1 MPLSCSAS
9 SMSRRATRPSP
20 PAARSLPTPRFSARR
35 NSSATPPWPTSYCS
49 ARYARLWKP
58 GATTPSRKTSFSI
71 CSTNSSARRRA
82 SFRWKLPSPGA
93 ATRSCSIMMPD
104 TAASCCPMRKTKRSP
119 PARTPNEAPAPAGAN
134 AGPRPNLADSH
145 RSGRNPLRHCL
156 FPGHDQ
162 AGNLLDGAAPA
173 GRRHLPLRPRI
184 AIAYLLSLIFA
195 VSYGYIAAYN
205 RRVEAWMI
213 AVLDI
218 LQSIPVLSFLPGVML
233 AMMALIPGHQLG
245 IELGS
250 ILLIFTGQVWNMAFS
265 FYSSLKSIPREMIEA
280 SRIYRY
286 SAWQRFWQ
294 LEMPFAAIGLI
305 WNSIVSVAGGW
316 FFLIVCEMFAFRG
329 TNFRLPGLGSYLQTA
344 ASANPVDTHALLWGL
359 TVLILIIIATDQL
372 IWRPLIALSDKF
384 KFEQTESAT
393 RVTSPILSLLQ
404 RPNALTHLP
413 ARVWGGMEERIYHRL
428 SQTRECRIVQPIE
441 DTPGKRGMLLPLLLA
456 AFAAPAVLWSFF
468 QAYLLLRGTSWAEIR
483 LLLLGA
489 GATWLRVN
497 ASIAIAALW
506 TIPVGVTIGSNPRL
520 ARFLQPITQVVASV
534 PATALFPVLM
544 LGLIRIG
551 GGLGVGSI
559 ALMLMG
565 TQWYILFN
573 VIAGAM
579 AIPSDLKEVATVYHF
594 TRCQR
599 WTRLI
604 LPGIFPYLV
613 TGMITA
619 SGGAWN
625 ASIVSEYFHIG
636 DRTLQTLGLGAQSSA
651 ASDSGN
657 ISSLLLATIL
667 MASIDVT
674 MNRLIWRRL
683 YRLAE
688 TRYKLEGLQG

>member
-1 MPLSCSAS
+1 VKIEHTLARPPVADRTWPFLVDTTVILCGLAFFFSMIQLGTYWMARPMPAVVISLSV
-9 SMSRRATRPSP
+9 RA
-20 PAARSLPTPRFSARR
+20 
-35 NSSATPPWPTSYCS
+35 
-49 ARYARLWKP
+49 
-58 GATTPSRKTSFSI
+58 
-71 CSTNSSARRRA
+71 
-82 SFRWKLPSPGA
+82 
-93 ATRSCSIMMPD
+93 
-104 TAASCCPMRKTKRSP
+104 
-119 PARTPNEAPAPAGAN
+119 
-134 AGPRPNLADSH
+134 
-145 RSGRNPLRHCL
+145 
-156 FPGHDQ
+156 
-162 AGNLLDGAAPA
+162 
-173 GRRHLPLRPRI
+173 LPLYAFYSVARI

-205 RRVEAWMI
+205 PRVEAWMI

-245 IELGS
+245 IEMGS

-280 SRIYRY
+280 TRVYRF

-316 FFLIVCEMFAFRG
+316 FFLIVCEMFAFKG
-329 TNFRLPGLGSYLQTA
+329 TSFRLPGLGSYLQTA
-344 ASANPVDTHALLWGL
+344 AGAGNLRALLWGL
-359 TVLILIIIATDQL
+359 FVLVLIIVATDQL
-372 IWRPLIALSDKF
+372 IWRPLIAWSDKF

-393 RVTSPILSLLQ
+393 RVTSPILTLLQ
-404 RPNALTHLP
+404 RPSALTRLP
-413 ARVWGGMEERIYHRL
+413 ARVWGSIEEGVYRRL
-428 SQTRECRIVQPIE
+428 AKSRECRVIQPI
-441 DTPGKRGMLLPLLLA
+441 DDDAAKGSRLFPILLG
-456 AFAAPAVLWSFF
+456 AFAALVILWGLS
-468 QAYLLLRGTSWAEIR
+468 QAILIVHGVTWADIR
-483 LLLLGA
+483 LLLLCA

-497 ASIAIAALW
+497 TAIVLAALW
-506 TIPVGVTIGSNPRL
+506 TIPVGVSIGSNPRL
-520 ARFLQPITQVVASV
+520 AHYLQPITQVVASV

-551 GGLGVGSI
+551 GGLGFGSI

-579 AIPSDLKEVATVYHF
+579 AIPSDLKEAAAVYRF
-594 TRCQR
+594 TRWQR

-636 DRTLQTLGLGAQSSA
+636 DQTLQTLGLGAQISA

-657 ISSLLLATIL
+657 FSTLLLATVL
-667 MASIDVT
+667 MATMVVT
-674 MNRLIWRRL
+674 MNRLVWRRL

-688 TRYKLEGLQG
+688 TRYKLEG

>member
-1 MPLSCSAS
+1 MKIEHTLARPPVTERTWPFLIDATVILCGLAFFFAMIQLGTYWMARPMPAVVISLSV
-9 SMSRRATRPSP
+9 RA
-20 PAARSLPTPRFSARR
+20 
-35 NSSATPPWPTSYCS
+35 
-49 ARYARLWKP
+49 
-58 GATTPSRKTSFSI
+58 
-71 CSTNSSARRRA
+71 
-82 SFRWKLPSPGA
+82 
-93 ATRSCSIMMPD
+93 
-104 TAASCCPMRKTKRSP
+104 
-119 PARTPNEAPAPAGAN
+119 
-134 AGPRPNLADSH
+134 
-145 RSGRNPLRHCL
+145 
-156 FPGHDQ
+156 
-162 AGNLLDGAAPA
+162 
-173 GRRHLPLRPRI
+173 LPLYAFYSVARI
-184 AIAYLLSLIFA
+184 VIAYFFSLIFA

-205 RRVEAWMI
+205 PRVEAWMI

-245 IELGS
+245 IEMGS

-280 SRIYRY
+280 SRVFRF

-316 FFLIVCEMFAFRG
+316 FFLIVCEMFTFKG

-344 ASANPVDTHALLWGL
+344 ADAGNLHALLWGL
-359 TVLILIIIATDQL
+359 IVLVLIIVATDQL
-372 IWRPLIALSDKF
+372 IWRPLIAWSDKF

-393 RVTSPILSLLQ
+393 RVTSPILTLLQ
-404 RPNALTHLP
+404 RPSALTRLP
-413 ARVWGGMEERIYHRL
+413 ARVWGSIEEGVYRRL
-428 SQTRECRIVQPIE
+428 SKSRQCRTVQPI
-441 DTPGKRGMLLPLLLA
+441 DDDAAKGSRLLPILLGS
-456 AFAAPAVLWSFF
+456 FAALAILWGLS
-468 QAYLLLRGTSWAEIR
+468 QAIVIVHGVTWADIR
-483 LLLLGA
+483 LLLLCA

-497 ASIAIAALW
+497 TAIALAALW

-520 ARFLQPITQVVASV
+520 ARYLQPITQVVASV

-551 GGLGVGSI
+551 GGLGFGSI
-559 ALMLMG
+559 VLMLLG

-579 AIPSDLKEVATVYHF
+579 AIPSDLKEAAAVYRF
-594 TRCQR
+594 TSWQR

-636 DRTLQTLGLGAQSSA
+636 DQTLQTLGLGAQISA
-651 ASDSGN
+651 ASDSGK
-657 ISSLLLATIL
+657 ISTLLLATVL
-667 MASIDVT
+667 MATMVVT
-674 MNRLIWRRL
+674 MNRLVWRRL

-688 TRYKLEGLQG
+688 TRYKLEG